1 MEELVGIVA
10 VICVIGLPMGGLVLR
25 FALRPLVQDL
35 TTAMKGDARQELAD
49 VRERVAAL
57 EDRMEHQDE
66 LLERLAEAERFRREL
81 ESGEAGDG

>member
-57 EDRMEHQDE
+57 EDRLEQQDE

-81 ESGEAGDG
+81 ESGEAGGG